1 MYLLAYNLH
10 ISVRQLASEI
20 LACKRER
27 ILQIVEETFIDLLG
41 SEATRT
47 IFSYLC
53 NHYHLNKEEIPL
65 KMDEFQDHL
74 EKILGEAT
82 KLIMKKIEE
91 RISQP

>member
-1 MYLLAYNLH
+1 M
-10 ISVRQLASEI
+10 
-20 LACKRER
+20 ACKREH

-41 SEATRT
+41 SEATKT
-47 IFSYLC
+47 IFNYLC
-53 NHYHLNKEEIPL
+53 NHYHLDKEDIPL
-65 KMDEFQDHL
+65 KMDEFQNRL

>member
-1 MYLLAYNLH
+1 M
-10 ISVRQLASEI
+10 
-20 LACKRER
+20 ACKREH
-27 ILQIVEETFIDLLG
+27 ILQIVEETFIGLLG
-41 SEATRT
+41 SEATKT
-47 IFSYLC
+47 IFNYLC
-53 NHYHLNKEEIPL
+53 NHYHLDKKDIPL

>member
-1 MYLLAYNLH
+1 M
-10 ISVRQLASEI
+10 
-20 LACKRER
+20 ACKREH

-41 SEATRT
+41 SEATKT
-47 IFSYLC
+47 IFNYLC
-53 NHYHLNKEEIPL
+53 NHYHLDKEDIPL
-65 KMDEFQDHL
+65 KMDEFRNHL